1 MTDFIA
7 SSAPLSNRFNLP
19 GSRLDMYHCEEA
31 SGSRPDPGH
40 IKVTVTIICSSY
52 STLILTLTL
61 SLAVTAYPEPTIII
75 NKYC

>member
-40 IKVTVTIICSSY
+40 IKVTVTVVCSSY
-52 STLILTLTL
+52 SYSL
-61 SLAVTAYPEPTIII
+61 SYFYHIPCYTYSP
-75 NKYC
+75 